1 LENRRRPSRR
11 KVEWLVAARCG
22 FGVMVIAARPAQPT
36 LNAAASDDSAIVERL
51 VRGDG
56 AALEE
61 LYDRYGRAVYSF
73 SLRMLGDVQSA
84 EELTQEVF
92 VKLWRQAQSYQQ
104 SRGAFLT
111 WLLSITHNMAI
122 DEIRRRKRRPLVLDG
137 QDEDGPLLILP
148 DTRTDVEHSAW
159 LTTLQSYVRDALA
172 EIPAAQ
178 RQAIELAYF
187 GGLTQREI
195 AERLGE
201 PLGTVKTRM
210 RLGMLKLRDL
220 LGPLVDLP
228 DVRPPAGDNRDR

>member
-1 LENRRRPSRR
+1 M
-11 KVEWLVAARCG
+11 A
-22 FGVMVIAARPAQPT
+22 IAARPAKP
-36 LNAAASDDSAIVERL
+36 AMESAASEDAASVARL
-51 VRGDG
+51 VQGES

-73 SLRMLGDVQSA
+73 ALRMLGDVQSA

-92 VKLWRQAQSYQQ
+92 IRLWRQAKSYQQ

-122 DEIRRRKRRPLVLDG
+122 DEIRRRKRRPLLLDG
-137 QDEDGPLLILP
+137 NDEDQTLLLLP
-148 DTRTDVEHSAW
+148 DTRSDVERDAW
-159 LTTLQSYVRDALA
+159 LSALQTYVRGALT

-195 AERLGE
+195 ADRLGE
-201 PLGTVKTRM
+201 PVGTIKTRM
-210 RLGMLKLRDL
+210 RLGMLKLRER
-220 LGPLVDLP
+220 LGPLVELP
-228 DVRPPAGDNRDR
+228 DAPGPDEEPK